1 MGYATINGMDTT
13 QNSRPTLPLL
23 GQSDAGG
30 CCGGGSCGCGHGAT
44 EAAGDAGA
52 AAHTETPGVEASFL
66 VSGMTCGHCV
76 SSVTEEVSAIDGVVN
91 VSVDLNTGGA
101 SRVTVQATHPIS
113 ADALRTAI
121 ADAGYELAGA

>member
-1 MGYATINGMDTT
+1 MGYATLRGMDTA

-30 CCGGGSCGCGHGAT
+30 CCGGGSCGCGHGAIDTAT
-44 EAAGDAGA
+44 EATSA
-52 AAHTETPGVEASFL
+52 ASPAIAGVEASFL

-76 SSVTEEVSAIDGVVN
+76 SSVTEEVGAIDGVVN
-91 VSVDLNTGGA
+91 VSVDLNTEGA
-101 SRVTVQATHPIS
+101 SRVTVQATRPIS

-121 ADAGYELAGA
+121 ADAGYDLVGA